1 MVHILITLSSYLRT
15 IAKVLRQEVFP
26 TPVMAARARWRG
38 RETKID
44 VTTESEPELTTIES

>member
-26 TPVMAARARWRG
+26 TPVMAARAKWRG